1 MADVFF
7 ASPTSSDVCQQTFV
21 SLTSNHVRRQKTL
34 NPVVRGKA
42 TIGGGGITVGST
54 PVDEKKKHKV
64 DQVLMFLKHFVLCK
78 SVTKII
84 Q

>member
-34 NPVVRGKA
+34 NPVVRGKD
-42 TIGGGGITVGST
+42 TIGGGGITVGSA
-54 PVDEKKKHKV
+54 PVDEKKTQSGPSINVSKTFCT
-64 DQVLMFLKHFVLCK
+64 M
-78 SVTKII
+78 
-84 Q
+84 